1 MVPIP
6 VTVAGA
12 LASAAYLNARF
23 SLAHDL
29 LFFRI
34 FGSTLFNLFRTGLAG
49 RINVFYVLETQ
60 ALDKAT
66 GAKPF
71 ILFEGRS
78 VSYAKAYET
87 VLRYGAWL
95 REYRGVREG
104 DVVALD
110 YQNSDTFVFLWFA
123 LWAIGAK
130 PAFINY
136 HLQGAALS
144 HCLRASTAK
153 LALVD
158 PRVAESV
165 SEDVRGEVSG
175 MEFVVFA
182 PELEAEA
189 QKQEPVRYPDAVRTE
204 KEPTDMAMLIY
215 TSGTTGM
222 PKPAIMS
229 WAKVYV
235 AANMSAKGTCSKSS
249 DVFYTV
255 RFNAQDW
262 HFNRWHLI
270 TTSSVCPFTTA
281 PALVSQWAARCFWEP
296 PRPSGVASPLRP
308 FGRRCGIQS
317 RPSSSMWGK
326 RVGILQ

>member
-1 MVPIP
+1 MVPVP
-6 VTVAGA
+6 VTAAGA
-12 LASAAYLNARF
+12 LAGAVYLNARF

-34 FGSTLFNLFRTGLAG
+34 FGSTLFNLFRAGLAG
-49 RINVFYVLETQ
+49 RLNVFYVLEAQ

-66 GAKPF
+66 GAKSF

-78 VSYAKAYET
+78 VSYAEAYET

-95 REYRGVREG
+95 KEHRGVREG

-110 YQNSDTFVFLWFA
+110 YENSDTFVFVWFA

-136 HLQGAALS
+136 HLQGAALA
-144 HCLRASTAK
+144 HCLRASTAR
-153 LALVD
+153 LAIVD

-165 SEDVRGEVSG
+165 SENVRKEVSG
-175 MEFVVFA
+175 MEFVVFV

-189 QKQEPVRYPDAVRTE
+189 QRQEPVRYPDAVRTE

-235 AANMSAKGTCSKSS
+235 AANMSAKGTDSKPG

-255 RFNAQDW
+255 WLKARDW
-262 HFNRWHLI
+262 HSMKWHLI
-270 TTSSVCPFTTA
+270 R
-281 PALVSQWAARCFWEP
+281 L
-296 PRPSGVASPLRP
+296 
-308 FGRRCGIQS
+308 
-317 RPSSSMWGK
+317 
-326 RVGILQ
+326 

>member
-1 MVPIP
+1 MVIPVPI
-6 VTVAGA
+6 TAAGA
-12 LASAAYLNARF
+12 LAGAAYLNARF

-34 FGSTLFNLFRTGLAG
+34 FGSTLFSLFRAGLAG
-49 RINVFYVLETQ
+49 RLNVFYVLEAQ
-60 ALDKAT
+60 ALNRVT

-78 VSYAKAYET
+78 VSYAEAYEN

-95 REYRGVREG
+95 REHCGVCEG
-104 DVVALD
+104 NVVALD

-136 HLQGAALS
+136 HLQGAALA
-144 HCLRASTAK
+144 HCLRASTAR
-153 LALVD
+153 LAVVD

-165 SEDVRGEVSG
+165 SEDVRREVSD

-189 QKQEPVRYPDAVRTE
+189 QRQEPVRYPDAVRTE

-222 PKPAIMS
+222 PKPAVIS

-235 AANMSAKGTCSKSS
+235 AANMSSKGTQSKPG

-255 RFNAQDW
+255 WFNFQD
-262 HFNRWHLI
+262 
-270 TTSSVCPFTTA
+270 C
-281 PALVSQWAARCFWEP
+281 
-296 PRPSGVASPLRP
+296 
-308 FGRRCGIQS
+308 
-317 RPSSSMWGK
+317 
-326 RVGILQ
+326 